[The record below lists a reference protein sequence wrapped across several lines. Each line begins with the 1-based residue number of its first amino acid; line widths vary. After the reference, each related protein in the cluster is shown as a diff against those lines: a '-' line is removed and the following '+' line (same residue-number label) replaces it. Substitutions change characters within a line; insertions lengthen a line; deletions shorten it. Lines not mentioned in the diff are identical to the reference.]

1 VAKRKGSSEW
11 TPIYLLIVMIIAAVL
26 IFVFIKP
33 MFKQASQTASE
44 NLGEARTIATGVF
57 FLAKKAIDN

>member
-1 VAKRKGSSEW
+1 
-11 TPIYLLIVMIIAAVL
+11 MIIAAVL

-33 MFKQASQTASE
+33 MFKQASQTASS
-44 NLGEARTIATGVF
+44 NLGEAKTIATGFF